1 MKAIERESPRPNAT
15 RAASKRPSECAGD
28 IIRDAVS
35 TPPKDFYWTGFRS
48 PTRSLITSSA
58 PANGK
63 ARGLRSCRSC
73 NSADKLWRLKCERS
87 HSIDRHLQR
96 RPVRSS
102 SMTFAWRT
110 PRCAPSHRAGLQQ
123 HDREDDGHQDRP
135 EYAEAVR
142 EEKEHLCTF
151 ACCLSF
157 SGLPLGPELGE
168 PVERRLV
175 GLDVLPHRLRA
186 FDCLRG
192 TTFLQGKGLRVRGAD
207 LSHGSPALLPG
218 TNAYR
223 GD

>member
-87 HSIDRHLQR
+87 HLKGELCRNHAIQTIHNVHTVNIIAIRDAL
-96 RPVRSS
+96 
-102 SMTFAWRT
+102 TF
-110 PRCAPSHRAGLQQ
+110 SNSL
-123 HDREDDGHQDRP
+123 
-135 EYAEAVR
+135 
-142 EEKEHLCTF
+142 
-151 ACCLSF
+151 
-157 SGLPLGPELGE
+157 
-168 PVERRLV
+168 
-175 GLDVLPHRLRA
+175 
-186 FDCLRG
+186 
-192 TTFLQGKGLRVRGAD
+192 
-207 LSHGSPALLPG
+207 
-218 TNAYR
+218 
-223 GD
+223 